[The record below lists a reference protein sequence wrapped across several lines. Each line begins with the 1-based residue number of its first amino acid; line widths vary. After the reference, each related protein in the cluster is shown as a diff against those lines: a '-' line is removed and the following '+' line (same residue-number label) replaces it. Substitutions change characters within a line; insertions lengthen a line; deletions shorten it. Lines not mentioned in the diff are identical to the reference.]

1 MQRVAAWQRAEGA
14 DRQQLHPQRHPGDRV
29 PGQVHAQL
37 CPSQQG
43 ENIREHGRNICKL
56 ETKIFET
63 LINILFAGQQE
74 QSLCVAT

>member
-43 ENIREHGRNICKL
+43 EDIREHDRNIC
-56 ETKIFET
+56 
-63 LINILFAGQQE
+63 N
-74 QSLCVAT
+74 